1 MYPTLNANTHYQ
13 VTIFKLLG
21 WFKLQ
26 TTEYLKNW
34 AFLSHD
40 IKNSEIM
47 AKRLH
52 FQKLSFSSGSN
63 V

>member
-26 TTEYLKNW
+26 TTEYLKNG

-40 IKNSEIM
+40 IK
-47 AKRLH
+47 K
-52 FQKLSFSSGSN
+52 F
-63 V
+63 